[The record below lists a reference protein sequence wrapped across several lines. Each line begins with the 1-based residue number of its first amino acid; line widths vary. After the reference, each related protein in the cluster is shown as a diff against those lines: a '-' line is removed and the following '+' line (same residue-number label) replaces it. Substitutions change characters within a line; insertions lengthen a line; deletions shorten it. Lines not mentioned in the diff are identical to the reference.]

1 MLTNATKP
9 EPFLPNITYI
19 TLNIIEYLA
28 DKLTFYYTLLLINIT
43 FIIFMG
49 NVVGKNYLF
58 SLKIKSIILKKSNRN
73 GSFSYL
79 VATICVIKGIKK

>member
-43 FIIFMG
+43 FYYFY
-49 NVVGKNYLF
+49 GKCRWQKL
-58 SLKIKSIILKKSNRN
+58 
-73 GSFSYL
+73 SF
-79 VATICVIKGIKK
+79 

>member
-28 DKLTFYYTLLLINIT
+28 DKLTFYYTLLLINI
-43 FIIFMG
+43 IFMG

-58 SLKIKSIILKKSNRN
+58 NLKLKSIILKNLIEMD
-73 GSFSYL
+73 YL
-79 VATICVIKGIKK
+79 VIWLQPFV